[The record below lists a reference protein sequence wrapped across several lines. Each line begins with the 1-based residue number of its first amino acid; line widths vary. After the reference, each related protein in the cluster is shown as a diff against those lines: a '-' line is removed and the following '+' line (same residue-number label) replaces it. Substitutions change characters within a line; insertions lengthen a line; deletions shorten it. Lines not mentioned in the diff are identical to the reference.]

1 MTHWTTSSNSFMV
14 ISQLYAWGVQPE
26 PRGLLPSYP
35 KALARDAALPRA
47 TMMRHRAPCARA
59 TVPTSRANLL
69 WYQLRFGYKLLFSVH
84 QHLEMKISTLIE
96 CILAEED
103 REGLPRLLGHL
114 SLNVCVTYTTP
125 QNTCICLHTY
135 TQTSEVINRN
145 EASPQNFPH
154 IYLVLIWDIPV
165 CRKHVFM

>member
-1 MTHWTTSSNSFMV
+1 MRCAAWNAWPPPL
-14 ISQLYAWGVQPE
+14 ISQ
-26 PRGLLPSYP
+26 GLGTRCRAA
-35 KALARDAALPRA
+35 KGHRDA
-47 TMMRHRAPCARA
+47 ARA

-69 WYQLRFGYKLLFSVH
+69 WYQLGFGYKLLFSVH
-84 QHLEMKISTLIE
+84 RHLEMKISTLTE

-114 SLNVCVTYTTP
+114 SLNVYVTYTMP
-125 QNTCICLHTY
+125 QNTCVRLHAY

-154 IYLVLIWDIPV
+154 IYLVLIWDFPV